1 MVASL
6 RGNTGMGTKE
16 DESSTGCVWTAGP
29 YYGPFSPGVHFEIY
43 ELLFLKF
50 SKFFQTAVDHG
61 YGGPEG

>member
-1 MVASL
+1 
-6 RGNTGMGTKE
+6 MGTKE